1 MNSRRSAARGGEG
14 QQGDGSDAAH
24 HDEEA
29 LLDEIGR
36 QAEEQVCVM
45 CLCVCLCVCVR
56 VCVCAHQDEEALLD
70 EIGRQAEEQV
80 CVCMCVRV
88 CMYV

>member
-1 MNSRRSAARGGEG
+1 M
-14 QQGDGSDAAH
+14 
-24 HDEEA
+24 
-29 LLDEIGR
+29 
-36 QAEEQVCVM
+36 
-45 CLCVCLCVCVR
+45 
-56 VCVCAHQDEEALLD
+56 CAHQDEEALLD